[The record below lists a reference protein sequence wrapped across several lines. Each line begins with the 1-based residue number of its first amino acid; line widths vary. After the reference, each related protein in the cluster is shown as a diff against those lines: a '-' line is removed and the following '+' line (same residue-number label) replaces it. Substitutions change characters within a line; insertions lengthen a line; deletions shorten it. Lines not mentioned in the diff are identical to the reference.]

1 VSTSTIETNSSVI
14 GSKLKDILLSDDIE
28 PGSEPSY
35 ETCKLL
41 YEYHPIGKKMVDKPI
56 EIAQSQERVINVQK
70 GPEDILKQK
79 FLEEWEKIG
88 ADRYIAMTA
97 RLCRIYG
104 IASIAVKVK
113 GQKDDTPLDFNKL
126 YNSDISFSV
135 FDPLNTAGSLVLN
148 LDPNAFDFLKTKGIV
163 VQGQKYDL
171 TRTQIIMNED
181 PIYLSYTVASFGF
194 VGRSVYQRSLYP
206 LKSFIQSMIADDMIT
221 RKAGLIVAKMK
232 PYGAIVNQ
240 IQNMAASFKRQLL
253 KEAKTDNVISINI
266 DESVEALD
274 LKNIDGAFSMARKDV
289 LENIAAGDD
298 MPAKILIDETFAEGF
313 GEGTEDAKNIAQ
325 YVNRIRV
332 WLNPLYAFFE
342 KIVQYRAWNEDV
354 YENIKANFPEI
365 KGSYD
370 TAFTEWQASFR
381 AEWPNLLEEPDS
393 EKSKV
398 EDVKLKAVVAMTEVL
413 LPEMDPENKARVL
426 QWACDNFNEFKLL
439 FGTPLELDT
448 DALADF
454 FEEQKANQQDALEA
468 QLQEP
473 KPQAPFSSKDSAK
486 SKLLALTGRN
496 NGQTHRP
503 GVL

>member
-1 VSTSTIETNSSVI
+1 MTSSIDTNGSVI
-14 GSKLKDILLSDDIE
+14 GSKLKDILLCDDIE

-35 ETCKLL
+35 ETAKLI

-56 EIAQSQERVINVQK
+56 EIAQSQNRTINVQK
-70 GPEDILKQK
+70 GPEDVIKQK
-79 FLEEWEKIG
+79 FEEEWKNIG

-104 IASIAVKVK
+104 IASIAIKVK
-113 GQKDDTPLDFNKL
+113 GQKDDTPLDFTKL
-126 YNSDISFSV
+126 HDADISFSV

-206 LKSFIQSMIADDMIT
+206 LKSFIQSMITDDMIT
-221 RKAGLIVAKMK
+221 RKAGVIIAKLK
-232 PYGAIVNQ
+232 WVGAIVNQ
-240 IQNMAASFKRQLL
+240 VMNAAAGFKRQLL
-253 KEAKTDNVISINI
+253 KEARTDNVISITPE
-266 DESVEALD
+266 ESVEALD
-274 LKNIDGAFSMARKDV
+274 MKNIEGAFSMARKDI

-325 YVNRIRV
+325 YVNRIRI
-332 WLNPLYAFFE
+332 WLNPLYEFFD

-365 KGSYD
+365 KGSYE
-370 TAFTEWQASFR
+370 TAFAEWQDSFR
-381 AEWPNLLEEPDS
+381 AGWPNLLEEPDS

-398 EDVKLKAVVAMTEVL
+398 EDVKLKAVVAMVEVL
-413 LPEMDPENKARVL
+413 LPAMDPENKARVL

-454 FEEQKANQQDALEA
+454 FEEQKDNEQEMQQA

-473 KPQAPFSSKDSAK
+473 KPQAPFSSKDSDIAVKSAK
-486 SKLLALTGRN
+486 KFLALASRK
-496 NGQTHRP
+496 
-503 GVL
+503 

>member
-1 VSTSTIETNSSVI
+1 MNVSTIETNSSVI
-14 GSKLKDILLSDDIE
+14 GSKLKEILLCDDIE

-35 ETCKLL
+35 ETAKLI

-56 EIAQSQERVINVQK
+56 EIAQSQQRVINVQK

-104 IASIAVKVK
+104 ISSIAIKVN
-113 GQKDDTPLDFNKL
+113 GQKDDTKLDFTKL
-126 YNSDISFSV
+126 YNADISFSV

-206 LKSFIQSMIADDMIT
+206 LKSFIQSMITDDMIT
-221 RKAGLIVAKMK
+221 RKAGVFIAKLK
-232 PYGAIVNQ
+232 WIGATVNSVM
-240 IQNMAASFKRQLL
+240 NAAAGFKRQLL
-253 KEAKTDNVISINI
+253 KEAKTDNVISITPE
-266 DESVEALD
+266 ESIETVDMKNLEGPFAL
-274 LKNIDGAFSMARKDV
+274 ARKDV

-325 YVNRIRV
+325 YVNRIRI
-332 WLNPLYAFFE
+332 WMNPLYAFFE
-342 KIVQYRAWNEDV
+342 KIVQHRAWNEDV
-354 YENIKANFPEI
+354 YKTIKDNFPEVT
-365 KGSYD
+365 GSYD
-370 TAFTEWQASFR
+370 TAFQDWQDSFR

-398 EDVKLKAVVAMTEVL
+398 EDVKLKAVIAMAEVL

-448 DALADF
+448 EALADF
-454 FEEQKANQQDALEA
+454 FEEQKSNQQDVLES

-473 KPQAPFSSKDSAK
+473 KPQAPFSSKDSGAK
-486 SKLLALTGRN
+486 SKLLALSSRGR
-496 NGQTHRP
+496 
-503 GVL
+503 

>member
-1 VSTSTIETNSSVI
+1 MSNSTIDINSSVI
-14 GSKLKDILLSDDIE
+14 GNKFKDILLCDDIE

-35 ETCKLL
+35 EICKLI

-79 FLEEWEKIG
+79 FKEEWKRIG
-88 ADRYIAMTA
+88 ADKYIANTM
-97 RLCRIYG
+97 RLSRIYG
-104 IASIAVKVK
+104 ISAIAIKVK
-113 GQKDDTPLDFNKL
+113 DQPDAGPLNFNKL
-126 YNSDISFSV
+126 HNADIAFSV
-135 FDPLNTAGSLVLN
+135 FDPLNIAGSVVLN
-148 LDPNAFDFLKTKGIV
+148 LNPNAFDFLKTKGIA
-163 VQGQKYDL
+163 VQGQPYHRD
-171 TRTQIIMNED
+171 RTQIVMHED
-181 PIYLSYTVASFGF
+181 PIYLSYTVASYGF

-221 RKAGLIVAKMK
+221 RKSGIIIAKMK

-240 IQNMAASFKRQLL
+240 IQNMAAGFKRQLL

-266 DESVEALD
+266 DEAIEALD
-274 LKNIDGAFSMARKDV
+274 LKNVDGAFSMARKDI

-313 GEGTEDAKNIAQ
+313 GEGSEDAKNIAQ
-325 YVNRIRV
+325 FVNRVRIEM
-332 WLNPLYAFFE
+332 NPIYEFFD

-365 KGSYD
+365 KGSYE
-370 TAFTEWQASFR
+370 TAFNEWQESFR

-454 FEEQKANQQDALEA
+454 FEEQKDNQQTVMES

-473 KPQAPFSSKDSAK
+473 KPQAPFSSKDSART
-486 SKLLALTGRN
+486 KLLALTRAK
-496 NGQTHRP
+496 
-503 GVL
+503 